1 MEGGRTVLV
10 LGGGTGGL
18 TAANELR
25 RLLDPRHR
33 VVLIDRQSEHR
44 FAPSFLWVMTGARR
58 RGHAT
63 RRLSTLLSRGVELV
77 QGRVTRIDPERKKV
91 LVGEDEH
98 PYDALVVALGA
109 ELDPASFPGY
119 TDAAYDFFDL
129 DGAAGLAES
138 LRNFVG
144 GRAVVAV
151 TALPYKCP
159 AAPYEAAL
167 LIEDHLR
174 KRGVRE
180 RSEVV
185 VFTPEPQPMPVA
197 GPVLGAAV
205 STLLAERGIALH
217 TVRPLASI
225 DATAHELVFADGTR
239 ERFDLLAAVPPHRA
253 PEAVRGSSLAGEAGW
268 IPVDPATLRTRFED
282 VYAIGD
288 VASIT
293 LANGKPLPKAGV
305 FAHAEGRVVA
315 RQISASL
322 GGAAAGPFDGKGYC
336 WVELGGG
343 QAAFADGDFYASPAP
358 AVNLRA
364 PGARWHIGKVLFER
378 SWMASGLER
387 ALATAALQIGA
398 RATGVQTR
406 L

>member
-1 MEGGRTVLV
+1 MDGRTVVV
-10 LGGGTGGL
+10 LGGGVGGL

-25 RLLDPRHR
+25 RLLSPQHR
-33 VVLIDRQSEHR
+33 VVLIEQEREHR

-58 RGHAT
+58 REQVT
-63 RRLSTLLSRGVELV
+63 LELSTIVHSGVELIQAQV
-77 QGRVTRIDPERKKV
+77 QSIDPERKAV
-91 LVGEDEH
+91 VAGDTEH
-98 PYDALVVALGA
+98 RYDALVVALGA

-119 TDAAYDFFDL
+119 TDAVHGFFDL
-129 DGAAGLAES
+129 DGAAGLADA
-138 LRNFVG
+138 LRAFAG
-144 GRAVVAV
+144 GRVIVAV

-174 KRGVRE
+174 RRGVRE
-180 RSEVV
+180 RSEIV

-205 STLLAERGIALH
+205 SQLLAERGIALN
-217 TVRPLASI
+217 TGRPLASI
-225 DATAHELVFADGTR
+225 DASARELIFANGAR

-253 PEAVRGSSLAGEAGW
+253 PEAVRRSSLAGETGW
-268 IPVDPATLRTRFED
+268 IPVDPATLRARHED

-293 LANGKPLPKAGV
+293 LGNGKPLPKAGV
-305 FAHAEGRVVA
+305 FAHAEAGVVA
-315 RQISASL
+315 REIAASF
-322 GGAAAGPFDGKGYC
+322 GGPAARPFDGKGYC

-343 QAAFADGDFYASPAP
+343 RAAFADGDFYASPAP
-358 AVNLRA
+358 AVRLRA
-364 PGARWHIGKVLFER
+364 PGAHWHVGKVLFER
-378 SWMASGLER
+378 SWMATGLER
-387 ALATAALQIGA
+387 ALATAALRLGA
-398 RATGVQTR
+398 RATGVGSP

>member
-1 MEGGRTVLV
+1 MDGRKVLV

-25 RLLDPRHR
+25 RLLGAQHR
-33 VVLIDRQSEHR
+33 VVLIDQQSEHR

-58 RGHAT
+58 PGQAT
-63 RRLSTLLSRGVELV
+63 RTLTTLLRTGVELI
-77 QGRVTRIDPERKKV
+77 QGRVASIDPERRAV
-91 LVGEDEH
+91 VVGDDEH
-98 PYDALVVALGA
+98 RYDALVVALGA
-109 ELDPASFPGY
+109 DLDPASFPGY
-119 TDAAYDFFDL
+119 NEAAHGFFDL
-129 DGAAGLAES
+129 ESAARLAAA
-138 LRNFVG
+138 LRAFPG
-144 GRAVVAV
+144 GRVVVAV

-205 STLLAERGIALH
+205 SGLLGEHGIALN
-217 TVRPLASI
+217 TGRPLASI
-225 DATAHELVFADGTR
+225 DASTRELVFADGVR
-239 ERFDLLAAVPPHRA
+239 ERLDLLAAVPPHRA
-253 PEAVRGSSLAGEAGW
+253 PEAVRRSPLAGETGW
-268 IPVDPATLRTRFED
+268 IPVDPGTLRTKYDD

-293 LANGKPLPKAGV
+293 LRNGKPLPKAGV

-315 RQISASL
+315 REIAASF
-322 GGAAAGPFDGKGYC
+322 GGPAVQPFDGKGYC
-336 WVELGGG
+336 WVELGAGR
-343 QAAFADGDFYASPAP
+343 AAFADGDFYASPAP
-358 AVNLRA
+358 AVRLRS
-364 PGARWHIGKVLFER
+364 PGAQWHVGKVLFER

-387 ALATAALQIGA
+387 ALATAALKIGA
-398 RATGVQTR
+398 RATGVRTTV
-406 L
+406 